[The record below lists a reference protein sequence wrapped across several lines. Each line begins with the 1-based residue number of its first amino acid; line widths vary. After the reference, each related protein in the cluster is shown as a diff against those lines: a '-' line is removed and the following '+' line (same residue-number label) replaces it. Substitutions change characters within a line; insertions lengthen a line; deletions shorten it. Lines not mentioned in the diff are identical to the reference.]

1 MKNSL
6 RFILLDDDLCALAIT
21 AQIIRNYD
29 RRAGIISFSACK
41 EAIRYLE
48 AGHFIS
54 KDKDT
59 VLLTDLHMP
68 ELDGFALLDRIE
80 GIFMAMTP
88 RLHVFVLSAE
98 ACPAEIRKVF
108 SYRHVIG
115 FLEKPFS
122 DTKIKQIIDCVR
134 YPL

>member
-29 RRAGIISFSACK
+29 RRAGIISFSACN

-48 AGHFIS
+48 AGHFID

-68 ELDGFALLDRIE
+68 EFLLPPRHRI
-80 GIFMAMTP
+80 
-88 RLHVFVLSAE
+88 S
-98 ACPAEIRKVF
+98 
-108 SYRHVIG
+108 
-115 FLEKPFS
+115 
-122 DTKIKQIIDCVR
+122 
-134 YPL
+134 